1 MEKLTVVKVGGKVVE
16 DPASLEKLL
25 SDFSKI
31 EGKKILIHG
40 GGKTA
45 SNISEKLGITP
56 KMVDGRRI
64 TDAETLKVVVMT
76 YAGLVNKTIV
86 AALQALGC
94 NATGLSGAD
103 LNCIV
108 STKREV
114 KEIDYGFVGDI
125 KKVNAALLSKLLD
138 MNVIPVMAPITH
150 DGKGQLLNTNADT
163 IATRVAIAMAPFFET
178 NLILCFEK
186 KGVLS
191 NNDNDDSVIPSL
203 THEYFEELKSKKVI
217 KEGMIPKLDNGFAA
231 IRQGVKKVIITNFN
245 SLSEQNISGTELV

>member
-31 EGKKILIHG
+31 EGKKILVHG

-114 KEIDYGFVGDI
+114 KKIDYGFVGDV
-125 KKVNAALLSKLLD
+125 KKVNAPLLSMLLD

-163 IATRVAIAMAPFFET
+163 IATQVAIAMAPFFET

-203 THEYFEELKSKKVI
+203 TQEYFEELKSKKVI
-217 KEGMIPKLDNGFAA
+217 KEGMIPKLDNGFTA

-245 SLSEQNISGTELV
+245 SLSGQNISGTELV

>member
-103 LNCIV
+103 FNCIV

-163 IATRVAIAMAPFFET
+163 IATRVATAMAPFFET

-203 THEYFEELKSKKVI
+203 THEYFEELKSRKVI

-245 SLSEQNISGTELV
+245 SLSGQNISGTELV